1 MPSISQSIITNVDDK
16 YIETY
21 LKKKGFARS
30 EEERGQE
37 LKYWVDNLLSTGKL
51 NVEDLETFLFDELFW
66 GKRKNIHVYRLDA
79 IMNYKYPGDW
89 EPLLKEKYNAENMDF
104 SNILCT
110 VPNREETR
118 KISAVYSEENVKG
131 ELVKLRILFA
141 CYIQLNGENG
151 YKDSVAYIPVEL
163 DFLKK
168 VMIIKAWVRQQI
180 ALDEYKAEN
189 LMIHIKNI
197 LGFEFKVKT
206 KNYFLEH
213 KKVLFLMSKNLI
225 SEAYSR
231 IPTYNEIWKMDG
243 VVKKFIDEL
252 LSGLAL
258 RNVETDEKGIHTL
271 NVGVMDFEAEIRNV
285 IEALTI
291 SDYFYDRSFDEIW
304 KMGLE
309 AVVARIKFNDKE
321 QVLTSLSGENT
332 SAPIFCTKTFMSL
345 KNRME
350 EAERIET
357 LWITMNRKKG
367 NLNLKFDATNMEYL
381 GILIKYGIRFN
392 EADMNSALD
401 LYEKYESELNQ
412 KIADDSKIAIGQ

>member
-151 YKDSVAYIPVEL
+151 YKDSVATVY
-163 DFLKK
+163 KGN
-168 VMIIKAWVRQQI
+168 II
-180 ALDEYKAEN
+180 
-189 LMIHIKNI
+189 
-197 LGFEFKVKT
+197 
-206 KNYFLEH
+206 
-213 KKVLFLMSKNLI
+213 KNLI
-225 SEAYSR
+225 MDCQSYTKYRPNETTGGIFVSWRRKEELPTGGLTEKLSLFFHAKKQEVNAYGR
-231 IPTYNEIWKMDG
+231 
-243 VVKKFIDEL
+243 
-252 LSGLAL
+252 
-258 RNVETDEKGIHTL
+258 
-271 NVGVMDFEAEIRNV
+271 
-285 IEALTI
+285 
-291 SDYFYDRSFDEIW
+291 
-304 KMGLE
+304 
-309 AVVARIKFNDKE
+309 
-321 QVLTSLSGENT
+321 
-332 SAPIFCTKTFMSL
+332 
-345 KNRME
+345 
-350 EAERIET
+350 
-357 LWITMNRKKG
+357 
-367 NLNLKFDATNMEYL
+367 
-381 GILIKYGIRFN
+381 
-392 EADMNSALD
+392 
-401 LYEKYESELNQ
+401 
-412 KIADDSKIAIGQ
+412 

>member
-1 MPSISQSIITNVDDK
+1 
-16 YIETY
+16 
-21 LKKKGFARS
+21 
-30 EEERGQE
+30 
-37 LKYWVDNLLSTGKL
+37 
-51 NVEDLETFLFDELFW
+51 
-66 GKRKNIHVYRLDA
+66 
-79 IMNYKYPGDW
+79 MNYKYPGDW

-350 EAERIET
+350 ESERTET

>member
-350 EAERIET
+350 ESEQTET

>member
-332 SAPIFCTKTFMSL
+332 SAPIFCTKTFMSFN
-345 KNRME
+345 NRME
-350 EAERIET
+350 ESERTET